1 MKVWLTYR
9 ASLHSISGYNWGF
22 SRTLR
27 GSECFHEPRRRTRA
41 RKLQASS
48 TSSSTWTRV
57 KYPLVCFYVICCVIL
72 ASVAVLL
79 VFPALASAGPD
90 HHLRFFRSTIWEV
103 QSPAFIKDR
112 QPHGNGMGRYFQP
125 FLTLYFHR
133 VVSQGAPDSEVVRS
147 RESVRI
153 PGILSTL
160 ALCAGWLVG
169 RQRQNLIGLGAYWY
183 AG

>member
-9 ASLHSISGYNWGF
+9 ASPHSISGHHLGF
-22 SRTLR
+22 SRTFR
-27 GSECFHEPRRRTRA
+27 GSDFFQGPRRRTRA
-41 RKLQASS
+41 RILQAS
-48 TSSSTWTRV
+48 TTELSTWTRV

-72 ASVAVLL
+72 ASVAVFL
-79 VFPALASAGPD
+79 VFPASALAGPD
-90 HHLRFFRSTIWEV
+90 RHLRFFRSTIWEV

-153 PGILSTL
+153 PGVLSIL